1 MIAFIIFLVVAI
13 IVLSIIRNQ
22 LKSNLQFKNNLQI
35 EKLLGILRIV
45 AGIGILL
52 AVLFA
57 SVVQIGPGEVGV
69 QILFGNIQERVL
81 RSGLNF
87 INPLMEV
94 QKLDIKTQSYTMSG
108 ANDQDLREDQVSRT
122 EPIQTLS
129 SDGLTLLLDVTVW
142 FRISADDAPNLLR
155 TIGTDYETKIV
166 RPAVR
171 TAIRDIA
178 VNFVATDIYSSKR
191 DDYVNNVAKKL
202 ENSFEGRGIILEK
215 VLLRNVELPQK
226 VREAID
232 EKIAAEQRAQQM
244 VYVLQKERQE
254 AERKQVEAKGVAEA
268 QRIINSTISNSYLQ
282 WKYIETLKELVNSPN
297 NSFIIAPYDQKL
309 TPLLN
314 FTPK

>member
-1 MIAFIIFLVVAI
+1 MISFIIFL
-13 IVLSIIRNQ
+13 IVLIVLITV
-22 LKSNLQFKNNLQI
+22 LKGQFKENLQV
-35 EKLLGILRIV
+35 EKILNTIRV
-45 AGIGILL
+45 AVGVGVLL
-52 AVLFA
+52 AILFA
-57 SVVQIGPGEVGV
+57 SIVQIGPGEVGV
-69 QILFGNIQERVL
+69 QILFGNVQDKVL

-87 INPLMEV
+87 INPLIEV
-94 QKLDIKTQSYTMSG
+94 QELDIKTQAYTMSG
-108 ANDQDLREDQVSRT
+108 ANDQDDSEIRVKKSD
-122 EPIQTLS
+122 PIQTLS
-129 SDGLTLLLDVTVW
+129 SDGLTLILDVTVW
-142 FRISADDAPNLLR
+142 FRLSADDTPELIRN
-155 TIGTDYETKIV
+155 IGVDYEAKIV
-166 RPAVR
+166 QPAIR

-191 DDYVNNVAKKL
+191 DDYVNDVAKKL
-202 ENSFEGRGIILEK
+202 ESSFQGRGLILEK

-254 AERKQVEAKGVAEA
+254 AERKTVEATGVAEA

-297 NSFIIAPYDQKL
+297 NSFVIAPYDQKL

-314 FTPK
+314 FNAGK

>member
-13 IVLSIIRNQ
+13 IVLSIIRKQ
-22 LKSNLQFKNNLQI
+22 LQSNLQFRNNPQI
-35 EKLLGILRIV
+35 EKILGILRIV
-45 AGIGILL
+45 AGVGILL
-52 AVLFA
+52 VILFS

-69 QILFGNIQERVL
+69 QILFGKIQEGVL

-87 INPLMEV
+87 VNPLMEV

-108 ANDQDLREDQVSRT
+108 ANDQDVRDDQTIKSD
-122 EPIQTLS
+122 PIQTLS

-142 FRISADDAPNLLR
+142 FRVSADDAPNLLR
-155 TIGTDYETKIV
+155 TIGSDYEAKIV

-191 DDYVNNVAKKL
+191 DDYVNDVAKKL
-202 ENSFEGRGIILEK
+202 ENSFIGRGIILEK

-254 AERKQVEAKGVAEA
+254 AERKTVEAEGVAEA
-268 QRIINSTISNSYLQ
+268 QKIINSTISNSYLQ

-297 NSFIIAPYDQKL
+297 NSFVIAPYDQKL

-314 FTPK
+314 FNQK

>member
-1 MIAFIIFLVVAI
+1 MTGIIIFLIIAI
-13 IVLSIIRNQ
+13 IVLTVVKGQ
-22 LKSNLQFKNNLQI
+22 LKANLQL
-35 EKLLGILRIV
+35 EKVTDMLRVI

-52 AVLFA
+52 TVLFA
-57 SVVQIGPGEVGV
+57 SIVQIGPGEVGV
-69 QILFGNIQERVL
+69 QNLFGNVQENIL
-81 RSGLNF
+81 RSGLNLV
-87 INPLMEV
+87 NPLMEV
-94 QKLDIKTQSYTMSG
+94 QKIDIKTQAYTMSG
-108 ANDQDLREDQVSRT
+108 ANDQDVNDVKSNRSD
-122 EPIQTLS
+122 PIQTLS

-142 FRISADDAPNLLR
+142 YRLSADEAPNLIR
-155 TIGTDYETKIV
+155 TIGVDYESKIV
-166 RPAVR
+166 LPAIR

-191 DDYVNNVAKKL
+191 DDYVNDVAKKL

-254 AERKQVEAKGVAEA
+254 AERKQVEATGVAEA

-297 NSFIIAPYDQKL
+297 NSFVIAPYDQKL
-309 TPLLN
+309 VPMLN
-314 FTPK
+314 FNQLAK